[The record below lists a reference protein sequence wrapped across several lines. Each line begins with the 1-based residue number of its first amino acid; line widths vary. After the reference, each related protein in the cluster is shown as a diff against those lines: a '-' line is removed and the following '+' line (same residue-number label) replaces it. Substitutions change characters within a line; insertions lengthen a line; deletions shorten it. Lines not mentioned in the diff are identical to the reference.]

1 MLIIIRTLN
10 IIHMRPAL
18 VYDLCFM
25 SSASWTL
32 LLSVDPLSPAM
43 LTCGLSVSF
52 TLALH
57 FFLPF
62 LLKRENV
69 RSQAWWLVF
78 VNPAEGGGEDSGK
91 REGLL
96 LVSKSLFLCEP
107 QVSLGHPVSKGKV
120 DELGGRTCRFVPGLY
135 RYTCTQCT
143 YTLTGCT
150 HTLPNI

>member
-1 MLIIIRTLN
+1 MTQ
-10 IIHMRPAL
+10 
-18 VYDLCFM
+18 

-32 LLSVDPLSPAM
+32 LLSVDPLSPAT

-91 REGLL
+91 GGA
-96 LVSKSLFLCEP
+96 LVGQQASL
-107 QVSLGHPVSKGKV
+107 SL
-120 DELGGRTCRFVPGLY
+120 
-135 RYTCTQCT
+135 
-143 YTLTGCT
+143 
-150 HTLPNI
+150 